1 MQKNVIFTMKVDKDV
16 RDLVKDFCRSR
27 GLIMKSFIEK
37 AILNEIEKEE
47 LKEDLKEDLLSIRNY
62 KRNEKD
68 NTIKLKNV
76 AEELGLYGKNKLV

>member
-1 MQKNVIFTMKVDKDV
+1 MQKNVIFRMKVDKDV

-47 LKEDLKEDLLSIRNY
+47 LKEDLLSIRDY
-62 KRNEKD
+62 RRNEKD

-76 AEELGLYGKNKLV
+76 AGELGLYGKKKHV